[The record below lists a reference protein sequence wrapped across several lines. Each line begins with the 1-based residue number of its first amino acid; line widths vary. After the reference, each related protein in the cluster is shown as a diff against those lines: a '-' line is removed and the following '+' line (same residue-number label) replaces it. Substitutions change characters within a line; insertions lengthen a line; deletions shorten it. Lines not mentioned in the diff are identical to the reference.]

1 MPLRKLFI
9 VSLVAAIAAL
19 IPSGALA
26 QEDDG
31 NDNGFAL
38 RINGDLTI
46 AANETISTVWVWSG
60 DAIVEGT
67 VKDILIIINGDGIVS
82 GTVEEDIV
90 VINGTLELGAT
101 AVVGGDVNLIRSDL
115 VQDPGATVEGS
126 VHERENVFWWGPI
139 AGLIPIYFW
148 FAMTIS
154 LVLAG
159 LVFAAAGGRQ
169 LTASAFAISD
179 DTGPTLVAMLVTWI
193 AVPLIAFLAV
203 LTLVGI
209 PFAIALIIAL
219 LPTLWMLGYL
229 VSATR
234 LGMWIHGRLRGDVVP
249 GHHPYLAVVIGVV
262 LLQIIGLIPVI
273 GWLIAILAGFVGSGA
288 LVWIAWRGWRG
299 PGTTPTQAEP
309 TPAA

>member
-1 MPLRKLFI
+1 MPLRKLII
-9 VSLVAAIAAL
+9 VAVVAAIAAF

-26 QEDDG
+26 QED
-31 NDNGFAL
+31 NDDKGFVL
-38 RINGDLTI
+38 RVNGDLRI
-46 AANETISTVWVWSG
+46 AADETISTAWVWSG
-60 DAIVEGT
+60 NAIVEGT
-67 VKDILIIINGDGIVS
+67 VTDMLVIINGDGMVS
-82 GTVEEDIV
+82 GSIEEDIV
-90 VINGTLELGAT
+90 IINGTLELGAA
-101 AVVGGDVNLIRSDL
+101 AVVGGDVTLIRSDI
-115 VQDPGATVEGS
+115 VRDPAATVEGS
-126 VHERENVFWWGPI
+126 VRERENVFRWGPL
-139 AGLIPIYFW
+139 AGLFPIYFW

-169 LTASAFAISD
+169 LTASALAISD
-179 DTGPTLVAMLVTWI
+179 DTGPTLVAMIVTWI
-193 AVPLIAFLAV
+193 AVPVIAILAF

-219 LPTLWMLGYL
+219 LPTLWVLGYL
-229 VSATR
+229 VSGAR
-234 LGMWIHGRLRGDVVP
+234 LGMWIHGRLRGDVLP

-262 LLQIIGLIPVI
+262 LLQIIGLIPVL

-309 TPAA
+309 TPAV